1 MLNQFFALARNK
13 NQWYWYILAVGII
26 LFFAFIF
33 SLPIFGIASMNG
45 VKDTSK
51 NLTAKGLGISD
62 ALFLGVEMLP
72 SIGLTLGIIASA
84 WLLHKRPWKSLITA
98 YPHIRWER
106 FFFGNL
112 LWLGLMIGGELI
124 LYSLNPDNYIFQFD
138 STQFVALLII
148 SVLTIPL
155 QAAGEELFFR
165 GYLMQGIGWGTK
177 SPLIALTVTS
187 IGFGLLHLA
196 NPEMEKYGQEFIVAY
211 IIMGLFFGIIA
222 LMDDGLELAIGVHT
236 INNIYNAVF
245 VTFPSSALE
254 LPTVFRIKEY
264 NAWLGFALEVLLFA
278 FFIWICAKKYGW
290 ADWGKI
296 TRKIIDPNPTDVVAS
311 DLVADN

>member
-1 MLNQFFALARNK
+1 MFNQFFAAARHK
-13 NQWYWYILAVGII
+13 NQWYWYILAIFII
-26 LFFAFIF
+26 LIFAFIF
-33 SLPIFGIASMNG
+33 SLPIFGIATLNG

-51 NLTAKGLGISD
+51 NLTAKDLGLSD

-72 SIGLTLGIIASA
+72 SIGLTLGIVASA
-84 WLLHKRPWKSLITA
+84 YILHKRPWKTLITA
-98 YPHIRWER
+98 YPNIRWER
-106 FFFGNL
+106 FLFGNL

-124 LYSLNPDNYIFQFD
+124 TYSLNPDNYIFQFEI
-138 STQFVALLII
+138 TQFVALLIV
-148 SVLTIPL
+148 SVLVIPL

-177 SPLIALTVTS
+177 KAWIALILTS

-196 NPEMEKYGQEFIVAY
+196 NPEIEKYGQGFIVTY
-211 IIMGLFFGIIA
+211 MIMGLFFGIIT

-236 INNIYNAVF
+236 INNIYNAVL
-245 VTFPSSALE
+245 VTFPGSALE

-264 NAWLGFALEVLLFA
+264 DAWLSFGLEVLFFV

-290 ADWGKI
+290 TDWDKI
-296 TRKIIDPNPTDVVAS
+296 TRKIIDPNPTDIVAS
-311 DLVADN
+311 DLAIDK

>member
-1 MLNQFFALARNK
+1 MFNQFFALARNK

-26 LFFAFIF
+26 LIFAFIF

-72 SIGLTLGIIASA
+72 SIGLTLGVIASA

-98 YPHIRWER
+98 YPDIRWER
-106 FFFGNL
+106 FLFGNL
-112 LWLGLMIGGELI
+112 LWLGLMIGGEVI

-148 SVLTIPL
+148 SVLVVPL

-177 SPLIALTVTS
+177 KPLIALIITS
-187 IGFGLLHLA
+187 VGFGLLHLA
-196 NPEMEKYGQEFIVAY
+196 NPEMEKYGQEFIVVY

-245 VTFPSSALE
+245 VTFPGSALE

-264 NAWLGFALEVLLFA
+264 NAWLGFALEVLLFV

-290 ADWGKI
+290 TDWGKI
-296 TRKIIDPNPTDVVAS
+296 NRKIIDPNPTDISAT

>member
-1 MLNQFFALARNK
+1 MFNQFFAAARHK
-13 NQWYWYILAVGII
+13 NQWYWYILAIFII
-26 LFFAFIF
+26 LIFAFIF
-33 SLPIFGIASMNG
+33 SLPIFGIATLNG

-51 NLTAKGLGISD
+51 NLTAKDLGLSD

-84 WLLHKRPWKSLITA
+84 YILHKRSWKTLITA
-98 YPHIRWER
+98 YPNIRWER
-106 FFFGNL
+106 FLFGNL

-124 LYSLNPDNYIFQFD
+124 TYSLNPDNYIFQFEV
-138 STQFVALLII
+138 TQFVALLIV
-148 SVLTIPL
+148 SVLVIPL

-177 SPLIALTVTS
+177 KAWIALVITS

-196 NPEMEKYGQEFIVAY
+196 NPEIEKYGSEFIITY
-211 IIMGLFFGIIA
+211 IIMGLFFGVIA

-236 INNIYNAVF
+236 INNIYNAVL
-245 VTFPSSALE
+245 VTFPGSALE

-264 NAWLGFALEVLLFA
+264 NAWMGFGLEVLLFV

-290 ADWGKI
+290 TDWDKI
-296 TRKIIDPNPTDVVAS
+296 TRKIIDPNPPTVVAI
-311 DLVADN
+311 DLVSDK

>member
-1 MLNQFFALARNK
+1 MFNQFFASARNK
-13 NQWYWYILAVGII
+13 NQWYWYILAVFII
-26 LFFAFIF
+26 LIFAFIF
-33 SLPIFGIASMNG
+33 TLPILGIATMNG

-51 NLTAKGLGISD
+51 NLTAKDLGLSD

-72 SIGLTLGIIASA
+72 SIGLTFGVIVSA
-84 WLLHKRPWKSLITA
+84 YILHKRPWKSLISA

-112 LWLGLMIGGELI
+112 LWFCLMIGGEVI
-124 LYSLNPDNYIFQFD
+124 TYAFNPDNYIFQFD
-138 STQFVALLII
+138 ATQFVALLII

-165 GYLMQGIGWGTK
+165 GYLMQGIGWGGK
-177 SPLIALTVTS
+177 SPLIALIITS

-196 NPEMEKYGQEFIVAY
+196 NPEIEKYGQGFIVTY
-211 IIMGLFFGIIA
+211 IIMGLFFGMIA
-222 LMDDGLELAIGVHT
+222 LLDEGLELAIGVHT
-236 INNIYNAVF
+236 INNIYNAVL
-245 VTFPSSALE
+245 VTFPGSALE

-264 NAWLGFALEVLLFA
+264 NAWLGFGLEVLLFI

-290 ADWGKI
+290 TDWNKI
-296 TRKIIDPNPTDVVAS
+296 LRKIIDPNPIDNVAF
-311 DLVADN
+311 DLPSLK